1 MSSKHRPVDGAWT
14 IEQLLRAESTGAR
27 LKFLPFWGHKP
38 PVDGAIGPHVFS
50 QWFANAFEHD
60 GTRYATA
67 EHFMMAGKARLFA
80 DDDALNRILAARTPA
95 QAKAIGREV
104 QRFSPVIWDAECLA
118 IVTRGSIAKFSSSP
132 ELCTYL
138 LGTGD
143 RVLVEASP
151 RDRIWGVGMGRNNPS
166 IERPS
171 EWRGRNLLGFA
182 LMNARATLAQQP

>member
-1 MSSKHRPVDGAWT
+1 
-14 IEQLLRAESTGAR
+14 
-27 LKFLPFWGHKP
+27 
-38 PVDGAIGPHVFS
+38 
-50 QWFANAFEHD
+50 
-60 GTRYATA
+60 
-67 EHFMMAGKARLFA
+67 MMAGKARLFA

-171 EWRGRNLLGFA
+171 EWRGVTVTVQADNLWNSSFQEVPA
-182 LMNARATLAQQP
+182 VPAARRQVVGGVNYAW